1 MLGVPLSVEQV
12 SEKSAKNGT
21 CKSKVAYKFSK
32 KCLFLAPRRVLRPE
46 NARARRELP
55 ESVFKSQKG
64 SFFDIVMT
72 VRLEEENFGP
82 AV

>member
-1 MLGVPLSVEQV
+1 M
-12 SEKSAKNGT
+12 SERCRESRLKKGT
-21 CKSKVAYKFSK
+21 CDSKVAYQFSE
-32 KCLFLAPRRVLRPE
+32 KCLFVAPRRVLKPE

-55 ESVFKSQKG
+55 ESVLKSEKG

-82 AV
+82 NV